1 MRARHRIAVY
11 RAATAC
17 GRRRVNLTARRP
29 TRPPLWDYQKIM
41 PSEPTWFGPS
51 DRPLAGWLHTPEGAT
66 ARGGVLICPPLGLE
80 YVNSHRA
87 LRRLSETAAT
97 LGFVALRFDYD
108 GTGDSAGT
116 LADPDRVDAWRGSV
130 RAAIDLLR
138 STVGVAPLA
147 VVGLRLGLTLAADVV
162 TADEVDLMAMVAWDP
177 APSGRRFF
185 RELSALGRFSDAE
198 PSVDGSVDAP
208 GFYFD
213 ADTVAAAD
221 ELDLSRIT
229 RPPAAKILLLHR
241 AESNPNVARLGAIGE
256 NATVEA
262 VKGQLEFLDVP
273 SPQSL
278 LPTDTLDTITAWL
291 DCQFPS
297 ERFPY
302 VVRPKVDADIRA
314 SDGNTVTERFLR
326 VGPLGLIAVETT
338 PPIGAP
344 TRSVLLL
351 NNAVEHHVGP
361 VRLWTE
367 TARAWASTGARV
379 VRIDLSGIGDSPN
392 RPGGA
397 EDIMYDRSAIS
408 DVAEFV
414 HHLGLEPA
422 ELTLVGLCSGAH
434 LAVQAGA
441 ALGVSAVV
449 AVNPVTTELLAPFP
463 AGPTVVFGP
472 RLRWPR
478 KVLGALKLHD
488 AARVVAKGGRNVLP
502 RIPAALWRLAVGGR
516 VVRSPAA
523 GLLALANTDTRLLLV
538 CGPEDS
544 YGYRTRGKADL
555 QELQRTS
562 SIRLIWV
569 DDLAHVPMARRQR
582 VLVTQIMT
590 DFLHEA

>member
-1 MRARHRIAVY
+1 
-11 RAATAC
+11 
-17 GRRRVNLTARRP
+17 
-29 TRPPLWDYQKIM
+29 M
-41 PSEPTWFGPS
+41 PAEPTWFGPIG
-51 DRPLAGWLHTPEGAT
+51 RPLAGWIHTPDGVS
-66 ARGGVLICPPLGLE
+66 ARGGVLICPPVGLE

-87 LRRLSETAAT
+87 LRRLAEIAAT

-116 LADPDRVDAWRGSV
+116 LADPDRVDAWRDSV

-138 STVGVAPLA
+138 STVGAAPLA

-162 TADEVDLMAMVAWDP
+162 TADEVDVIAMVAWDP

-185 RELSALGRFSDAE
+185 REQSALGRFSDAE
-198 PSVDGSVDAP
+198 PSLDGSVDAP

-229 RPPAAKILLLHR
+229 RQPAAKTLVLYR
-241 AESNPNVARLGAIGE
+241 AETNPNTTRLGAIGK

-278 LPTDTLDTITAWL
+278 LPTDTLNTITAWL
-291 DCQFPS
+291 DCQCPS

-302 VVRPKVDADIRA
+302 VVRRKVDTDIRA
-314 SDGNTVTERFLR
+314 PDGSTVTERFLR

-338 PPIGAP
+338 PATGAQ

-351 NNAVEHHVGP
+351 NNAIEHHVGP

-397 EDIMYDRSAIS
+397 EDIMYDKSAVA
-408 DVAEFV
+408 DVKEFV
-414 HHLGLEPA
+414 EHLGLASA
-422 ELTLVGLCSGAH
+422 ELTLVGLCSGAQ
-434 LAVQAGA
+434 LAVHAGA
-441 ALGVSAVV
+441 ALGVSAVI
-449 AVNPVTTELLAPFP
+449 AVNPVTTELLAPWP

-472 RLRWPR
+472 RWRWPR
-478 KVLGALKLHD
+478 TALGALKLHD
-488 AARVVAKGGRNVLP
+488 AARLVARWGREMLP
-502 RIPAALWRLAVGGR
+502 RIPATLWRLAVMGR

-523 GLLALANTDTRLLLV
+523 GLLALTNTNTRVLLV

-555 QELQRTS
+555 RKLQRTS

-590 DFLHEA
+590 DFLHDA